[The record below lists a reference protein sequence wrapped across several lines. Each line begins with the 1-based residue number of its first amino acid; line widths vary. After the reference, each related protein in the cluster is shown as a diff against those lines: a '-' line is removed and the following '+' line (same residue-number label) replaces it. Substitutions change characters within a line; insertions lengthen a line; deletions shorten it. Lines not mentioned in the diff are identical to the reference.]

1 MYCYNL
7 GQTEE
12 KNLNEKKNDKLDKL
26 LKEVIEEKVLDE
38 YFHNDDDND
47 NENSDEYY
55 EKSEHT
61 LQKKSPFLFRFGSSR
76 RRRSCP
82 SAPSRCK

>member
-1 MYCYNL
+1 MFCYNL
-7 GQTEE
+7 GQVEE
-12 KNLNEKKNDKLDKL
+12 ENLDEKKNDELDKL

-38 YFHNDDDND
+38 YFHSDDGNDS
-47 NENSDEYY
+47 ENSEEYY
-55 EKSEHT
+55 EKSEHA
-61 LQKKSPFLFRFGSSR
+61 LQKKSPFLFGSSR

>member
-1 MYCYNL
+1 MI
-7 GQTEE
+7 
-12 KNLNEKKNDKLDKL
+12 EKKSDALDKL

-38 YFHNDDDND
+38 YFDSNDDHD
-47 NENSDEYY
+47 NENSEDYY
-55 EKSEHT
+55 EKSEHA
-61 LQKKSPFLFRFGSSR
+61 LQKKSPFLFGRR

>member
-7 GQTEE
+7 GQEGE
-12 KNLNEKKNDKLDKL
+12 QKLNEKKNDELEKL

-38 YFHNDDDND
+38 YFHSDDDND
-47 NENSDEYY
+47 NENSEDFY
-55 EKSEHT
+55 ERSEHV
-61 LQKKSPFLFRFGSSR
+61 LQKKSPFIFGSRR

>member
-7 GQTEE
+7 GQEGE
-12 KNLNEKKNDKLDKL
+12 QKLNEKKNDELEKL

-38 YFHNDDDND
+38 YFHNDDDNG
-47 NENSDEYY
+47 NENSEDFY
-55 EKSEHT
+55 ERSEHA
-61 LQKKSPFLFRFGSSR
+61 LQKKSPFIFGSRR